1 MGQTYQ
7 SITINSP
14 IEKVW
19 ETVKDFHDMSWAPN
33 VVSKLEK
40 VGDFSGNQIGSKR
53 VLNEAFHETLHE
65 LDEENYS
72 IKYSIDEGP
81 SPISSSEISNY
92 FGNLKLTPVSLE
104 DSTFIEWSSKWEN
117 NDEPAFEFCHGIY
130 VALLNDMKKSLS

>member
-1 MGQTYQ
+1 MGKTYQ

-40 VGDFSGNQIGSKR
+40 VGGFSGDQVGSKR

-72 IKYSIDEGP
+72 IRYSIDEGP
-81 SPISSSEISNY
+81 SPISSSEVNSR
-92 FGNLKLTPVSLE
+92 
-104 DSTFIEWSSKWEN
+104 SS
-117 NDEPAFEFCHGIY
+117 D
-130 VALLNDMKKSLS
+130 